1 MFELQKQRLLDLYQ
15 KHETRFEIGFFVAG
29 FIFDILFIAEV
40 DDPFAIFQQI
50 VYLGLIG
57 GRIHYEILFSA
68 KVWNPPARLEKIWNY
83 RNLILH
89 FSLGSLLNL
98 YSLFYIKSASLL
110 NSLLFLILML
120 SVILAN
126 ELPAIKKSTV
136 GLKAALF
143 AICLFSFFSILFP
156 LALGYVGWLPVGL
169 AVAATLA
176 VFYFQFR
183 ALSQKLSNRNAAS
196 KLTLAPSGSVLA
208 LFGLFYFMG
217 WIPPVPLS
225 VVEQG
230 IYHEV
235 KKSDGVYLLSTENPW
250 WKFWNSG
257 DQNFQARP
265 GDLIYFYA
273 QIYSPARFS
282 DEVYVHWSQL
292 SPNGDWLG
300 SDRIPLKIAGGR
312 KEGYRGYAVKAN
324 YQPGSW
330 RVQVKTGHG
339 QEISRIS
346 FEVTPSDETEPRVYT
361 VIER

>member
-1 MFELQKQRLLDLYQ
+1 MLSETKKRLWELYQ
-15 KHETRFEIGFFVAG
+15 AHEVRFEIGFFIAG
-29 FIFDILFIAEV
+29 FIFDILFISEV
-40 DDPFAIFQQI
+40 DDPFAILQQI
-50 VYLGLIG
+50 AYLFLIG
-57 GRIHYEILFSA
+57 SCLHYEVLFDA
-68 KVWNPPARLEKIWNY
+68 KKWVPSSRIVRIWDY

-110 NSLLFLILML
+110 NSLLFLVVML
-120 SVILAN
+120 AIILAN
-126 ELPAIKKSTV
+126 ELPIVKKSTV

-169 AVAATLA
+169 SIASTSGI
-176 VFYFQFR
+176 FYFQFR
-183 ALSQKLSNRNAAS
+183 SLNRHLSDSKTAS
-196 KLTLAPSGSVLA
+196 QLTIAPGGSVLI

-230 IYHEV
+230 IYHDV
-235 KKSDGVYLLSTENPW
+235 KKTNGIYFLSTENPW

-257 DQNFQARP
+257 DQYFQART
-265 GDLIYFYA
+265 GDHVYYYA

-282 DEVYVHWSQL
+282 DEVFVHWSHRMT
-292 SPNGDWLG
+292 NGEWAN

-324 YQPGSW
+324 YQPGEW
-330 RVQVKTGHG
+330 RIQIKTGHG
-339 QEISRIS
+339 QEIARIYFDVFS
-346 FEVTPSDETEPRVYT
+346 TDTSEPREFT
-361 VIER
+361 VLER